1 MANGLLRTQLRFL
14 RSTTHVPRFAIPHN
28 CRYYSNQLPS
38 FPRGIPPSFPS
49 RENYKRFGNN
59 RPFYQSRRLLIF
71 LGTGT
76 VMFGGYY
83 VTHLEQVPVSGRRRF
98 MDVTPRQEEAMAK
111 QAYNEVMMQ
120 YGHRI
125 LSPHHPYTRF
135 VSRVAKRLVRVSG
148 MENMQWEFH
157 VIDSPE
163 RNAFVLPG
171 GKVFVFTGILPIVQ
185 NEDGMAA
192 VLGHEIS
199 HQLARHSAE
208 KLSFAKVLLA
218 AQLTLA
224 LFGIDPS
231 FIFNQ
236 LTMNFLMLK
245 PFSRKCETEADA
257 IGLQLMAQACFDPLE
272 AVNVWRRMERA
283 GGAEIP
289 QFASTHPSHKNRIEF
304 LQKQMP
310 VALSKRAESDCSTEL
325 RSFADVFR
333 DTWVRW

>member
-1 MANGLLRTQLRFL
+1 
-14 RSTTHVPRFAIPHN
+14 
-28 CRYYSNQLPS
+28 
-38 FPRGIPPSFPS
+38 
-49 RENYKRFGNN
+49 
-59 RPFYQSRRLLIF
+59 
-71 LGTGT
+71 
-76 VMFGGYY
+76 MFGGYY

-98 MDVTPRQEEAMAK
+98 MDITPRQEEAMAK
-111 QAYNEVMMQ
+111 QAYREVMMQ
-120 YGHRI
+120 YGHRM
-125 LSPHHPYTRF
+125 LSPQHPYTRF
-135 VSRVAKRLVRVSG
+135 VSRVAQRLVRVSG
-148 MENMQWEFH
+148 MEDMQWEFH

-185 NEDGMAA
+185 NEGKRADGMAA

-236 LTMNFLMLK
+236 LTLNFLLMK
-245 PFSRKCETEADA
+245 PFSRKCETEADS
-257 IGLQLMAQACFDPLE
+257 IGLQLMAQACFDPQE
-272 AVNVWRRMERA
+272 ATNVWRRMEHA
-283 GGAEIP
+283 GGSEIP

-304 LQKQMP
+304 LEKEMP
-310 VALSKRAESDCSTEL
+310 GALAKRSASDCSTEL
-325 RSFADVFR
+325 QTFADMFR
-333 DTWVRW
+333 DRRVRW